1 MKLSKNQG
9 ALGLSNKQNEIFIDI
24 KNQVYMGKYSYH
36 GEVEKNKISY
46 NIPSIVSRYTW
57 NKANLIHK

>member
-24 KNQVYMGKYSYH
+24 KNQVYMTWSRH
-36 GEVEKNKISY
+36 S
-46 NIPSIVSRYTW
+46 SVSFFGFFSPLT
-57 NKANLIHK
+57 IF